1 MKKTRK
7 VLSVLLAL
15 VMIVCSFG
23 AVSASALT
31 QNAAEEEAAAYNAV
45 ERDFSAVMAGT
56 TEKKANATADNLNK
70 VLIKLFETI
79 DIKSV
84 VYSDSVATTIIKE
97 IAGILKNNIAN
108 SVDSNAIKADYPEVY
123 EYLFTTCEGKWDN
136 VDVNAVNWGIM
147 NREDFA
153 KVIGIGTRNF
163 GDTVNTAV
171 AFGSMFRV
179 DVYGAGLAPIIE
191 SLHVGKAKTFEEF
204 MGLGGGSALMEYLA
218 NVICDAVD
226 ALAAD
231 PVNYLTDALP
241 DVAKNFDPAVETI
254 NGFLASFG
262 AMLGFSE
269 EIPDFNGIIALV
281 ADELGLALTEV
292 DVDALALMGTAKA
305 AESGTTDG
313 YRVQIDGNKPVVFM
327 ALAGYVKENLENE
340 ANQKAIGELIVEKT
354 GLSSKEVFDALYDS
368 IKAEDEITVT
378 MEKLSAFVEQVA
390 DSLVKKG
397 TGNAFLDFFAKIVRF
412 IAMINA
418 KLLEFYNKVFGK
430 Y

>member
-31 QNAAEEEAAAYNAV
+31 QSAAEEEATAYNAA

-56 TEKKANATADNLNK
+56 SEKKANAAADNFNK

-84 VYSDSVATTIIKE
+84 VYSDSVATTVIKA

-136 VDVNAVNWGIM
+136 VDVNAVKWGIE

-153 KVIGIGTRNF
+153 KVIGVGTRNF
-163 GDTVNTAV
+163 GDTINTAV
-171 AFGSMFRV
+171 AFGSMFRI

-191 SLHVGKAKTFEEF
+191 SLHVGKAETFNDF
-204 MGLGGGSALMEYLA
+204 MALGGGSALMTYVA
-218 NVICDAVD
+218 NVICDVVD

-241 DVAKNFDPAVETI
+241 DVAKTYNPSVATI
-254 NGFLASFG
+254 NSFLSSFG
-262 AMLGFSE
+262 AMIGLS
-269 EIPDFNGIIALV
+269 ISLPDFNGLIALV
-281 ADELGLALTEV
+281 ADKIGLTLTEV
-292 DVDALALMGTAKA
+292 DVDALALMGRAKA
-305 AESGTTDG
+305 AESGLPDG

-327 ALAGYVKENLENE
+327 ALAGYIKENLENE
-340 ANQKAIGELIVEKT
+340 ANQKALGEFIVEKT
-354 GLSSKEVFDALYDS
+354 GLSSKEVFDELFDAV
-368 IKAEDEITVT
+368 KADDAITVT

-397 TGNAFLDFFAKIVRF
+397 TGNSFLDIIAKIVRF

-418 KLLEFYNKVFGK
+418 KLLEFYNKIFVK
-430 Y
+430 